1 MSKLAGGTEAAG
13 NLAASRALEGEA
25 GARLTVVQY
34 LSTHTA
40 MGGLEY
46 HVLTLCEN
54 LDRERINIVL
64 ACRADSHP
72 ELFEWA
78 ARLRIPVHTFPPAK
92 TEKVE
97 FLKRAVWLA
106 RLLRS
111 QSADVLHIHA
121 VGFSGLPA
129 YMAAWLARIRSTL
142 VTHHAWFS
150 TPSSWFQR
158 VSLWFEKRFTNHV
171 IGFNREM
178 TKDMVSLGIPAS
190 NISIVPHGVDLRRFT
205 FSKGRPAEEPS
216 IFTLI
221 MVARMIE
228 GKGHEEIIR
237 AVHMLK
243 DKYPQLRLLLV
254 GDGVNRSEVEAVVE
268 ELGIYSIVEMTGYLP
283 NSEVPA
289 QMARADAI
297 ALPTYCE
304 GETFGIVLIEGM
316 AMGLPTIGTRF
327 AAIPDI
333 IDDGE
338 TGFVVEP
345 RDVQGLAQAIEQMV
359 SDKKRAEEM
368 GRKAR
373 LRAETLFS
381 AEALGRSM
389 TRLYLETT
397 PPRGRNEV
405 SMQAAVVPMPS
416 EPSGNKRI

>member
-1 MSKLAGGTEAAG
+1 MSESTWNADISTLSKNTAE
-13 NLAASRALEGEA
+13 
-25 GARLTVVQY
+25 ARLTVVQY

-54 LDRERINIVL
+54 LDRERIKLVF

-78 ARLRIPVHTFPPAK
+78 NRLDIPVHTFPPAK
-92 TEKVE
+92 TEKLA
-97 FLKRAVWLA
+97 FLKRAIWLA
-106 RLLRS
+106 TLLRE
-111 QSADVLHIHA
+111 QGADVLHIHA

-129 YMAAWLARIRSTL
+129 YMAAWLARMRSTIS
-142 VTHHAWFS
+142 THHAWFS

-158 VSLWFEKRFTNHV
+158 LSLWFEKRFTNRV
-171 IGFNREM
+171 IGFNSEM
-178 TKDMVSLGIPAS
+178 KRDMIALGIPS
-190 NISIVPHGVDLRRFT
+190 LHISIVPHGVDLSRFT
-205 FSKGRPAEEPS
+205 FRDAPPSGEPS
-216 IFTLI
+216 NFTLV

-237 AVHMLK
+237 AVHKLK
-243 DKYPQLRLLLV
+243 DKYSQLRLLLI
-254 GDGVNRSEVEAVVE
+254 GDGVNRPAVDAVIE
-268 ELGIYSIVEMTGYLP
+268 ELGVEGIVERTGYLP

-289 QMARADAI
+289 QMARANAI

-316 AMGLPTIGTRF
+316 AVGLPTIGTRF

-338 TGFVVEP
+338 TGYVVEP
-345 RDVQGLAQAIEQMV
+345 RDVQGLADAIEKLV
-359 SDKKRAEEM
+359 SDPKRAEEM

-373 LRAETLFS
+373 IRAETLFS

-389 TRLYLETT
+389 TGYYLAAPPTKRHKKVSVKRDT
-397 PPRGRNEV
+397 PPVSTDPGTEV
-405 SMQAAVVPMPS
+405 
-416 EPSGNKRI
+416 RI